1 MVYGWIKIVGE
12 QRIFGVQKIF
22 IVQKIFGDQ
31 KDIWWPK
38 RYLVHKEYLQVRRLL
53 DQSWLGSHL
62 CLLCHWSWNLLG
74 AGEQIFNS
82 KNMIFLR
89 HQIIGLMH
97 FPQAWDILC
106 HCCVSFQDVY
116 HNICIRSDWCS
127 GGRSQPTDALSPRA
141 DQRSRP
147 DNHVFNFFPTPSNFC
162 LSQGTQTT
170 PILTHPSEGWR

>member
-1 MVYGWIKIVGE
+1 MKVGGQRIVGE

-22 IVQKIFGDQ
+22 IVQKIFGVQ
-31 KDIWWPK
+31 KIFDEQKNIWCTK
-38 RYLVHKEYLQVRRLL
+38 NICRCA
-53 DQSWLGSHL
+53 GSL
-62 CLLCHWSWNLLG
+62 ISPDWVLTSAFCVTEVGTYSVPENRFLTPRICL
-74 AGEQIFNS
+74 
-82 KNMIFLR
+82 FLR
-89 HQIIGLMH
+89 HQIIGLML